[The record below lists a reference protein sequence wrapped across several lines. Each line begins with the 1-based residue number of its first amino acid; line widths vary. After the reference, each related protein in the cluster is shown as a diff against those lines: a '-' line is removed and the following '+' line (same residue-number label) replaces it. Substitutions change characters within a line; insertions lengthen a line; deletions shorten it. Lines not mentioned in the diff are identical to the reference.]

1 MPSKYQHSNVVLL
14 ALYRGSRFRL
24 SSRSPANSF
33 VSVENTVTVV
43 RQFRLL
49 PCTAAYNSLN
59 SEFAGQLLRVDDGE
73 GIFLDVGLLSEVINP
88 ILDHKLPGRGFRP
101 GPLNEWRNTLVTT
114 GVLSPAFARH
124 LWGNTF
130 LGHAP
135 QSSSSQFESA
145 LFEVLIKLGVAFPLG
160 RVPLPEAVHGSQT
173 APAYYNSGIH
183 TQRDMLVWRW
193 LPETLG
199 DHGEA
204 TFKAI
209 VEQLGDGAQEVT
221 LKWEFDSAGA
231 PHGLMER
238 LIALCHVIGEAE
250 MALCWRSGAVFQG
263 PPVAEGTH
271 PPYVVELRY
280 CDTDR
285 VLSVTMFG
293 TLRSGRVWAVLR
305 FVASLMVNISK
316 DWPGALWAGWVKCSD
331 HPLRRLY
338 LATPTEVCAH
348 CRFVWVYLPPFAIFG
363 DLYSLFAG
371 LFVIDSNSRMDTKGP
386 L

>member
-1 MPSKYQHSNVVLL
+1 M
-14 ALYRGSRFRL
+14 
-24 SSRSPANSF
+24 
-33 VSVENTVTVV
+33 
-43 RQFRLL
+43 
-49 PCTAAYNSLN
+49 
-59 SEFAGQLLRVDDGE
+59 
-73 GIFLDVGLLSEVINP
+73 
-88 ILDHKLPGRGFRP
+88 
-101 GPLNEWRNTLVTT
+101 
-114 GVLSPAFARH
+114 
-124 LWGNTF
+124 
-130 LGHAP
+130 
-135 QSSSSQFESA
+135 
-145 LFEVLIKLGVAFPLG
+145 
-160 RVPLPEAVHGSQT
+160 
-173 APAYYNSGIH
+173 
-183 TQRDMLVWRW
+183 WRW

-338 LATPTEVCAH
+338 LATPTEAMLGMPLIPLANVG
-348 CRFVWVYLPPFAIFG
+348 CRCRRDEGTVVGQAVARLGNIINTNTGDPFLPCQDLDAQERKGGGQEARRKAAWHACCDDAFSMWRPHAWKTAATCLTSSFA
-363 DLYSLFAG
+363 
-371 LFVIDSNSRMDTKGP
+371 LFVTVLVEDLPAANTFVLLGVIGLLVIGACAAACVAFNRDRAEPQLDVGMEVAHIA
-386 L
+386 

>member
-1 MPSKYQHSNVVLL
+1 M
-14 ALYRGSRFRL
+14 
-24 SSRSPANSF
+24 
-33 VSVENTVTVV
+33 
-43 RQFRLL
+43 
-49 PCTAAYNSLN
+49 
-59 SEFAGQLLRVDDGE
+59 
-73 GIFLDVGLLSEVINP
+73 GLLSEVLNP

-101 GPLNEWRNTLVTT
+101 GPLNEWRNTLVST

-130 LGHAP
+130 LRHAP
-135 QSSSSQFESA
+135 QSSTSQFESA

-160 RVPLPEAVHGSQT
+160 GVPLPEAVHGSQS
-173 APAYYNSGIH
+173 APADSSGIH

-204 TFKAI
+204 TLKAL

-231 PHGLMER
+231 PRGLMER
-238 LIALCHVIGEAE
+238 LIALCHVVGEAE
-250 MALCWRSGAVFQG
+250 MALCWRSGAVFQS
-263 PPVAEGTH
+263 PPVTDGTH

-280 CDTDR
+280 GDTER

-305 FVASLMVNISK
+305 FVASLMVNLSK

-348 CRFVWVYLPPFAIFG
+348 RRFFLGLSTALRHFQILVFVVCRFIR
-363 DLYSLFAG
+363 SLFTLTDEHTKSSLTTTNSCLYGTCWLTVYAAAG
-371 LFVIDSNSRMDTKGP
+371 DAWDAIDSSDERRVSLPAG
-386 L
+386 